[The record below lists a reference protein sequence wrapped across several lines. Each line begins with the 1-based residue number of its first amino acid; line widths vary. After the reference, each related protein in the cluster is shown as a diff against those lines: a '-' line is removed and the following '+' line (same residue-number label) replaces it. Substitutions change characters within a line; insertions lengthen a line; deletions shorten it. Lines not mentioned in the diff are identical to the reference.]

1 MPDLDHPAPK
11 SKTDLFFSFSAL
23 ALQGFGGVLAIIQRE
38 LVEEK
43 RWLTSEEFLE
53 DWAVAQILPGSNVVN
68 LSLMIGDRYFGMA
81 GALAALAGMLVF
93 PLAIVMFLAVLFANI
108 SDVPQVQ
115 GALRGLG
122 AVAAGLITGTGLKL
136 VGGLKSNVMG
146 ALVSIALVAMT
157 FVAIAWLR
165 VPLVWVLLILGGAA
179 WAWAYRKLQPV

>member
-136 VGGLKSNVMG
+136 AGGLYLN
-146 ALVSIALVAMT
+146 
-157 FVAIAWLR
+157 LR
-165 VPLVWVLLILGGAA
+165 VKCHGGPGKYCFGCYDFCSYCLAACAIGLGTIDSG
-179 WAWAYRKLQPV
+179 RSSVGLGL